1 MVHLIKTVENVN
13 QQLLIEN
20 TFLKD
25 EMSKSKTSIL
35 TLIEE
40 NSRLHTELKNATVT
54 DILAEFNQDND
65 FNNQIENNIS
75 VNPNSQNTATQV
87 QSSQLKNKK

>member
-1 MVHLIKTVENVN
+1 VN